1 MCVCDHQLSLS
12 VKIPYIRVVGKAL
25 GMNLQIK
32 EVQAK
37 SILTPQ
43 ALGSLSRG
51 YDYSL
56 NPYGGCAFRCSYC
69 YVPKFPNA
77 HHSPQEWGTWINVK
91 VNAPAL
97 LQKDRLKVFGSRI
110 FFSSAT
116 DPYQYIELKY
126 RLSRKC
132 LLELLRY
139 QPAKVTMH
147 TRSHLILQDLELLK
161 AFGNRLQVG
170 VSLTTNRD
178 DIRSEFEPSAPSIG
192 RRLNLIRT
200 LSKEGIR
207 VYASVAPLLPC
218 DPDELAELL
227 ARHVDKMWIDRMRWA
242 EVNTRPH
249 LIEKYKVFFE
259 ERNYRQAIERLA
271 SRVHLINEDEIDSS
285 MLLGTTS

>member
-1 MCVCDHQLSLS
+1 
-12 VKIPYIRVVGKAL
+12 
-25 GMNLQIK
+25 MNLQIK

-43 ALGSLSRG
+43 AAGSLSRG

-56 NPYGGCAFRCSYC
+56 NPYAGCAFRCSYC

-91 VNAPAL
+91 MNAPAL

-132 LLELLRY
+132 LMELLRY

-147 TRSHLILQDLELLK
+147 TRSHLILQDLELLR

-170 VSLTTNRD
+170 VSLTTNCD
-178 DIRSEFEPSAPSIG
+178 DIRCEFEPFAPSIE

-218 DPDELAELL
+218 DPDELAALL
-227 ARHVDKMWIDRMRWA
+227 ARHVDKMWIDQMRWT

-249 LIEKYKVFFE
+249 LIEKYKEFFE
-259 ERNYRQAIERLA
+259 ESNYKQVIRRLA
-271 SRVHLINEDEIDSS
+271 SRVQMINEEEVDSS
-285 MLLGTTS
+285 MLER